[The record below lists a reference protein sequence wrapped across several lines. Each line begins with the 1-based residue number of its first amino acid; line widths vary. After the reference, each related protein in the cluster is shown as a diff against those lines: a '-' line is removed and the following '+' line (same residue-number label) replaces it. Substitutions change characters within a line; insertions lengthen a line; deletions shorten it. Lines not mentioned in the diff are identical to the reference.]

1 VIRSICSGSGGGD
14 RGPPQVGVE
23 QDAGGVHHRAGPAPL
38 QRGEPGDRDLHRIG
52 VVTVADAAPRLVEG
66 VPGHRDEQRAGQ
78 PGPGGGFQPV
88 RQGVDTRKIPQCH
101 VAQPTRPG
109 KLGTMRLS
117 SLLFT
122 VFVVTPVVEI
132 ALFVVVGGRI
142 GLGPTLLVVV
152 VTAILGASLVSRQS
166 RAEWSRV
173 RAEFAA
179 GSFPGRP
186 LAHSAM
192 ILVAGTLLITPGFLT
207 DAIGFAL
214 LIPGVREAVRQWGLR
229 RFRNRTTVL

>member
-1 VIRSICSGSGGGD
+1 
-14 RGPPQVGVE
+14 
-23 QDAGGVHHRAGPAPL
+23 
-38 QRGEPGDRDLHRIG
+38 
-52 VVTVADAAPRLVEG
+52 
-66 VPGHRDEQRAGQ
+66 
-78 PGPGGGFQPV
+78 
-88 RQGVDTRKIPQCH
+88 
-101 VAQPTRPG
+101 
-109 KLGTMRLS
+109 MRLS